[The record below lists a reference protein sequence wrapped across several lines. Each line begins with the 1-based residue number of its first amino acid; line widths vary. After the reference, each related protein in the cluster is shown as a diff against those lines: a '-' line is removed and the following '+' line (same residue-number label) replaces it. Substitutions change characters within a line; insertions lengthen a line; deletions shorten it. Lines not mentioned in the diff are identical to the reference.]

1 MAWEDCKK
9 CGWNLP
15 EPSLGEAIVGR
26 VECPECETPR
36 QLTETE
42 RLEIGQDFEQK
53 LFLLEAVVWPRWLR

>member
-1 MAWEDCKK
+1 M
-9 CGWNLP
+9 
-15 EPSLGEAIVGR
+15 GEAIVGR